1 MIPWADLQNVGCGE
15 CVVLGGQDSML
26 MVDCGSLNTILPGTE
41 RSFKEFVTQSLTA
54 HYCSV
59 PHRAF
64 LLSHFH
70 RDHSC
75 GLWDILK
82 SQPDYFEEIFLPC
95 SPCDGRGLPLLLE
108 FALFAHVFLP
118 RQGYCGQ
125 VSTGALKAFSR
136 VLDPAQ
142 TCRAYALGQ
151 GDSFRNGGIR
161 YECVWPPRDGF
172 PFDRAFTDVVEAL
185 HRCAQAPQ
193 LGEDLLRQFLDLL
206 YAFCNSYLAMCE
218 SFPVRRDDADRPRDV
233 LEQIDGLAPLL
244 QRLPAAEELRGLL
257 EDRTARELYSRQTNA
272 ASLMVQSSSGGSGG
286 VLMTGDAT
294 PEALA
299 AAEPLLYHDYYILKA
314 PHHGLP
320 GSVSPTVAGLA
331 AAHILISCGERIP
344 GWRADAGWAALP
356 GRKHCTASACA
367 FFPGGG
373 CCSRTA
379 LCWDFGG
386 LALRCPGNRG
396 GEPPC
401 GIRVAG
407 AGGLGCICDANR
419 RKLWE

>member
-15 CVVLGGQDSML
+15 CTVLGGQDSIL
-26 MVDCGSLNTILPGTE
+26 MVDCGSLNTIIPGTE
-41 RSFKEFVTQSLTA
+41 WNFREFVTQSLTA
-54 HYCSV
+54 HYCGV

-82 SQPDYFEEIFLPC
+82 SRPDYFEEIYLPC

-108 FALFAHVFLP
+108 FALFAYVFLP

-136 VLDPAQ
+136 VLDHAQ
-142 TCRAYALGQ
+142 ACSAYALGQ
-151 GDSFRNGGIR
+151 GDTFENGGIR
-161 YECVWPPRDGF
+161 YECVWPPREDF

-193 LGEDLLRQFLDLL
+193 PGEDLLRQFLDLL
-206 YAFCNSYLAMCE
+206 YTFCNAYLVMCE
-218 SFPVRRDDADRPRDV
+218 SFPVQRADADRTRSV
-233 LEQIDGLAPLL
+233 LEQMDGLAPLL
-244 QRLPAAEELRGLL
+244 QCLPAAAELRSLL
-257 EDRTARELYSRQTNA
+257 ENRTARELYSRQTNA

-299 AAEPLLYHDYYILKA
+299 AAEPLLYHDYYLLKA

-320 GSVSPTVAGLA
+320 GSVGPTVAGLS

-356 GRKHCTASACA
+356 GRKHCTAPVCA
-367 FFPGGG
+367 AFAGAG
-373 CCSRTA
+373 CCNRTA

-407 AGGLGCICDANR
+407 RGCLCDER
-419 RKLWE
+419 